1 MNLLNRFQRDV
12 VSYWIR
18 FGHRTVEDIV
28 RATFDLLSLGNDTL
42 GQLRPIHYLSLLD
55 PTAQWARDWTVSHG
69 EVEVGGSTHEAAPCS
84 KGI

>member
-69 EVEVGGSTHEAAPCS
+69 TVEVGGSTHEADPCS